1 MADYICR
8 KRAKFNA
15 LCGTVN
21 IPYGT
26 EISESD
32 GFLFLDGSP
41 ICTTASD
48 TAHKFFCYAADGN
61 GEERGKLIESIDRT
75 LEKQDEDHQARWDK
89 VWADEIS
96 RKYKR
101 RDHVDYWL
109 WGNELYSAPM
119 DDLRHIAAIVREEV

>member
-1 MADYICR
+1 MADYICW

-48 TAHKFFCYAADGN
+48 TAHMKYILALHYPQKTQSTSLLVDTLLSLPSRESQAVFLAT
-61 GEERGKLIESIDRT
+61 LIDTVTKSTKENIKESIDS
-75 LEKQDEDHQARWDK
+75 L
-89 VWADEIS
+89 
-96 RKYKR
+96 
-101 RDHVDYWL
+101 
-109 WGNELYSAPM
+109 
-119 DDLRHIAAIVREEV
+119 